1 MLQLSMKIEGGVIM
15 NRIVNQSVI
24 GVICGIIIFPL
35 IFPFGHELPQAAN
48 ETPPVIDLTGLYSSS
63 EAWEQS
69 YKEVT
74 KQINT
79 LSEYEGQLDDE
90 NKLEECLKLDE
101 KINKD
106 MEKLHVYT
114 ILKTSMDQAD
124 QQAIAQKGK
133 IQQLQTDY
141 FEKGAFLMQDSEDEA
156 YADEG
161 DNFYMRMESMLGQ
174 IDTVYEQILY
184 ADNDGISEEDYNQK
198 LKNRQYSLA
207 ALYNMEVS
215 KEVIF
220 SQTLGYDNILAY
232 LTEKQ
237 GVDEE
242 VYEVAK
248 REVKKMKPL
257 LERYIELSSNMNI
270 HISPEQYTYDH
281 VPELIQEAYQMFGP
295 TYTDIAKQAFEE
307 NWIDPFRAP
316 HKSEGAFAIGTYTT
330 HPYIVLNYE
339 ETPDG
344 LATVAHELGHGIH
357 YELSRNNQPYEKWQ
371 ADIFAAEIASIAAEQ
386 SIYNTIY
393 QNAETT
399 EEKQSALILKAESLF
414 NTLFYQMTIAEF
426 EEKAYKLVES
436 GETLTAETLNRIWE
450 EANKA
455 YYEGSYSQEAA
466 WAGIS
471 HIFENF
477 YTFQY
482 ATDFVAAEAVVSELM
497 NGNEEMQNKWIKF
510 LQSGGE
516 KAGYELT
523 KEVLG
528 IDLKKTQYYENVA
541 AQFEACLDELE
552 MIS

>member
-1 MLQLSMKIEGGVIM
+1 MNKIINKTAVGI
-15 NRIVNQSVI
+15 
-24 GVICGIIIFPL
+24 ICSTIIFPL
-35 IFPFGHELPQAAN
+35 IFPLGQRLPQVVE
-48 ETPPVIDLTGLYSSS
+48 ETKPVIDLTGLYSSN

-74 KQINT
+74 KQINALT
-79 LSEYEGQLDDE
+79 EYEGQLGDE
-90 NKLEECLKLDE
+90 NKLSEYLKLNE
-101 KINKD
+101 EINKEI
-106 MEKLHVYT
+106 EKLHVYT
-114 ILKTSMDQAD
+114 ILTTSIDQSN
-124 QQAIAQKGK
+124 QESIAQKGK

-141 FEKGAFLMQDSEDEA
+141 LQKEELLMQGLEDEEMEG
-156 YADEG
+156 EG
-161 DNFYMRMESMLGQ
+161 DSFYMRIAAMLDQ

-184 ADNDGISEEDYNQK
+184 ADNDGMNEEDYSQK
-198 LKNRQYSLA
+198 LQNRQYSLA

-220 SQTLGYDNILAY
+220 GQTLGYDNIIAY
-232 LTEKQ
+232 LTDKQ

-248 REVKKMKPL
+248 KEVKKMKPL

-270 HISPEQYTYDH
+270 HISPEEYTYAH
-281 VPELIQEAYQMFGP
+281 VPQLVQEAYQIFGP
-295 TYTDIAKQAFEE
+295 TYTDIAKRAFEE

-357 YELSRNNQPYEKWQ
+357 YELSRNNQPYETWE
-371 ADIFAAEIASIAAEQ
+371 ADILAAEIASIAAEQ
-386 SIYNTIY
+386 SVYETIY
-393 QNAETT
+393 QNAKTN
-399 EEKQSALILKAESLF
+399 EEKQTALVLKAESLF

-450 EANKA
+450 EANKE
-455 YYEGSYSQEAA
+455 YYEVNYSQDGD

-497 NGNEEMQNKWIKF
+497 NGNEEMQKKWIKF

-528 IDLKKTQYYENVA
+528 IDLKKPQYYENVA